1 MPVPVVRRRG
11 PSAAVIRSLLAAVL
25 VLAAV
30 LTFVLIRDGGDGPS
44 APAAAAQGKGSAGA
58 SPATPPRP
66 ALTPTADWHAVSP
79 AGTSIEG
86 FASRTSV
93 LPDGSVELRVNATAS
108 AFSVSAFRMGSYGGQ
123 QAALAWKGGPFPAV
137 AQPAAVELPETRTM
151 TAPWQPTATVTA
163 TGWPPG
169 AYLLRLEGADGAQ
182 SYVPLTVRSPKG
194 AGRIVLLQAVTT
206 WQAYNSWGG
215 TSLYHGSDHRGGESR
230 AYAVSF
236 DRPYNEEQ
244 GSGDFL
250 GNDLPLVT
258 FAEGLGIPLGYAT
271 DVDLHDDPH
280 LLDGALAVV
289 SPGHDEYYSTAM
301 RDGLTRARDFGT
313 NVFFLG
319 ANAVY
324 RHIRMSDTSV
334 GPNRLET
341 DYKDAGLDPL
351 TRTDPGESTPQ
362 WRSAPLNRPESDLVG
377 GYYRCNPGQA
387 PLVVAPK
394 LSWLTE
400 GLGLAP
406 GQKLGTIVG
415 PEYDRV
421 DLAVPT
427 PHPLQVIFHSPIHCT
442 GQGGID
448 DASDVTY
455 YTTASGAAVFDSGT
469 SKWECA
475 LDDQAC
481 QPGWGDPAT
490 FQVVREVT
498 RRLLVAAADGP
509 IGRTHPA
516 QDTTGGPAGPDD
528 GISGISGPG

>member
-1 MPVPVVRRRG
+1 
-11 PSAAVIRSLLAAVL
+11 VL

-30 LTFVLIRDGGDGPS
+30 LTFVLVRSNHGSDTPTAATVSGRAAGG
-44 APAAAAQGKGSAGA
+44 
-58 SPATPPRP
+58 SPTPPP
-66 ALTPTADWHAVSP
+66 VPKLTPTSEWHAVTP
-79 AGTSIEG
+79 PGTAIEG

-93 LPDGSVELRVNATAS
+93 SPGGSVELRVSATAPS
-108 AFSVSAFRMGSYGGQ
+108 FSVSAFRMGSYGAEP
-123 QAALAWKGGPFPAV
+123 AALAWRGGPFPTV
-137 AQPAAVELPETRTM
+137 AQPAATEVPETGTM
-151 TAPWQPTATVTA
+151 TAPWKPTATVTA

-182 SYVPLTVRSPKG
+182 SYVPLTVRSPSG

-206 WQAYNSWGG
+206 WQAYNAWGG
-215 TSLYHGSDHRGGESR
+215 KSLYHGADHRGGESR

-236 DRPYNEEQ
+236 DRPYDMAS
-244 GSGDFL
+244 GAGDFL

-258 FAEGLGIPLGYAT
+258 FAESLGIPVGYAT

-301 RDGLTRARDFGT
+301 RDALTRARDAGT

-324 RHIRMSDTSV
+324 RHIRLSPTGI
-334 GPNRLET
+334 GPDRLET
-341 DYKDAGLDPL
+341 DYKDAGLDPM
-351 TRTDPGESTPQ
+351 TKTNPTESTSQ

-377 GYYRCNPGQA
+377 GFYRCNPGRA
-387 PLVVAPK
+387 PLTVAPR

-400 GLGLAP
+400 GMGLAP
-406 GQKLGTIVG
+406 GQQLGEIVG

-421 DLAVPT
+421 DLRVPT
-427 PHPLQVIFHSPIHCT
+427 PHPLQVIFHSAIHCT
-442 GQGGID
+442 GGGGFD
-448 DASDVTY
+448 DASDVTL
-455 YTTASGAAVFDSGT
+455 YTTPSGAAVFDSGT

-475 LDDQAC
+475 LDGEAC
-481 QPGWGDPAT
+481 DGWGDAAT
-490 FQVVREVT
+490 YQVVREVT
-498 RRLLVAAADGP
+498 RRLLVAAAAGP

-516 QDTTGGPAGPDD
+516 VDTTGGPPGPGD
-528 GISGISGPG
+528 GIAGIGRAGS

>member
-1 MPVPVVRRRG
+1 
-11 PSAAVIRSLLAAVL
+11 LLGVVL

-30 LTFVLIRDGGDGPS
+30 LTVVVIRGHDDPGRPS
-44 APAAAAQGKGSAGA
+44 AATTPAGGTTGS
-58 SPATPPRP
+58 PTPHPRLT
-66 ALTPTADWHAVSP
+66 LTPTADWGAAVP
-79 AGTSIEG
+79 PGTTMEG

-93 LPDGSVELRVNATAS
+93 LPGGSVDLRVSAS
-108 AFSVSAFRMGSYGGQ
+108 APSFTVSAFRMGSYGGA
-123 QAALAWKGGPFPAV
+123 QAALAWHGGPFPTV
-137 AQPAAVELPETRTM
+137 AQPGPVELPDTRTM
-151 TAPWQPTATVTA
+151 TAPWQPSATVT
-163 TGWPPG
+163 TTDWPPG
-169 AYLLRLEGADGAQ
+169 AYLLRLEGADGA
-182 SYVPLTVRSPKG
+182 SSWVPLTVRSPSA
-194 AGRIVLLQAVTT
+194 AGKIVLLQAVTD
-206 WQAYNSWGG
+206 WQAYNAWGG
-215 TSLYHGSDHRGGESR
+215 LSLYHGQDGRMESR
-230 AYAVSF
+230 SYAVSF
-236 DRPYNEEQ
+236 DRPYNMQ
-244 GSGDFL
+244 NGAGDFL

-258 FAEGLGIPLGYAT
+258 FAEGLNIPVGYAT

-301 RDGLTRARDFGT
+301 RDALTTARDAGT

-324 RHIRMSDTSV
+324 RHIRLSETTL

-341 DYKDAGLDPL
+341 DYKDAGIDPV
-351 TRTDPGESTPQ
+351 TTTNPGESTAQ

-377 GYYRCNPGQA
+377 GFYQCNPGQA
-387 PLVVAPK
+387 DLVVAPQI
-394 LSWLTE
+394 SWLTE
-400 GLGLAP
+400 GMGLSGGQHLGRL
-406 GQKLGTIVG
+406 VG

-427 PHPLQVIFHSPIHCT
+427 PHPLQVIFHSPVHCK

-455 YTTASGAAVFDSGT
+455 YTTPSGAAVFDSGT

-475 LDDQAC
+475 LDDHAC
-481 QPGWGDPAT
+481 QPDWGDPAT

-498 RRLLVAAADGP
+498 RRLLVAAAAGP

-516 QDTTGGPAGPDD
+516 IDTTGGPAGPGD
-528 GISGISGPG
+528 GIAGTAATG